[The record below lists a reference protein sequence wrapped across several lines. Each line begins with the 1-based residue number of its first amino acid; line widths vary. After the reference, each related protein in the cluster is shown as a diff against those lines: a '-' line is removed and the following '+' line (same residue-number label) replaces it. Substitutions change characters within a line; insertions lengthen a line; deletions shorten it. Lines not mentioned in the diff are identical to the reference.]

1 MPQRGGHETNHPT
14 PEKLVLRNQMD
25 KALKEEIYNLV
36 KTVWEKEEITQE

>member
-1 MPQRGGHETNHPT
+1 
-14 PEKLVLRNQMD
+14 VLRNQMD